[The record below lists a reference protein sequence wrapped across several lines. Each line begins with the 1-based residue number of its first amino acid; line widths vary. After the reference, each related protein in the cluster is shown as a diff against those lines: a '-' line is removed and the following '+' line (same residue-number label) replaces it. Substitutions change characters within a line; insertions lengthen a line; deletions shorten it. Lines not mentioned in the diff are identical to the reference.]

1 MGLQQSWP
9 GPRPLDGRLKEISE
23 AAAYTL
29 MRAHPNASIEHRDGA
44 RIVVVPMYDIN
55 TDRSWVEERK
65 IIEAAETFQG
75 IVPVLNIR
83 TGAKFSP
90 GGDVKTGPLGQ
101 LYRILG
107 YSPPPKEDG
116 KD

>member
-1 MGLQQSWP
+1 M
-9 GPRPLDGRLKEISE
+9 DGRLKEISE

-55 TDRSWVEERK
+55 MDRSWVEERK

-75 IVPVLNIR
+75 IIPIMNVR
-83 TGAKFSP
+83 EGAKFNP
-90 GGDVKTGPLGQ
+90 GGEPRKGPLGQ
-101 LYRILG
+101 LYRIIG
-107 YSPPPKEDG
+107 YTPPK
-116 KD
+116 KDDAG